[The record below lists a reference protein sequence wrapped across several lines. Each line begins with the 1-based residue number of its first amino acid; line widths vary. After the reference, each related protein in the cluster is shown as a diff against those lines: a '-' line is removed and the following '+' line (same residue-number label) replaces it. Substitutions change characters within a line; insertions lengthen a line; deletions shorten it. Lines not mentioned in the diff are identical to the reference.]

1 MSIASDLFR
10 TVTVKIH
17 DISQQ
22 LPYIVVNQADD
33 NGKIIRF
40 IPMDHGQKVTGFTGA
55 RLYYPPRSDAEY
67 GDYVTGVESD
77 GALETRIAAVEERVG
92 KLEAGGV
99 EPGEPEEPADEWPEW
114 VRPTSKDTQY
124 RKGDK
129 VTFNGR
135 HYVCEK
141 NNVSSSPDEDS
152 KRWRLVE

>member
-1 MSIASDLFR
+1 MFATFQTIINAGGYDLADLTER
-10 TVTVKIH
+10 IKTMYAMGELSEDEMT
-17 DISQQ
+17 Q
-22 LPYIVVNQADD
+22 LLDSAAANANQ
-33 NGKIIRF
+33 
-40 IPMDHGQKVTGFTGA
+40 
-55 RLYYPPRSDAEY
+55 DAMLPDVSER
-67 GDYVTGVESD
+67 V

-135 HYVCEK
+135 HYICHK
-141 NNVSSSPDEDS
+141 NNVSSNPDEDS
-152 KRWRLVE
+152 KSWRLVE